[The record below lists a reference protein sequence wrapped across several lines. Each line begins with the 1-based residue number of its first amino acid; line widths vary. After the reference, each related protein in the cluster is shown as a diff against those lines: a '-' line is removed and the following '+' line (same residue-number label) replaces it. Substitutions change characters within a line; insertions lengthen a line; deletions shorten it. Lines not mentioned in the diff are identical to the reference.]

1 MTGPDP
7 AVAAVRAAVRADL
20 TALLAATAGLPAGT
34 AGLLASTARIP
45 AGTASGGSAVPG
57 RGEPL
62 VLVACSGGADSLA
75 LAAGTAWVA
84 PRLGLRAGAVVVDHG
99 WTPDS
104 PAVAAAAAAACR
116 DLGLGPVLV
125 VAVHPDGAGGPEAA
139 ARTARYAALS
149 ESAAAEGAVAVL
161 VGHTRDDQAETVLL
175 GLARGSGTRSLAGM
189 APVRGLLRRPLL
201 GIRRELTHACCAALG
216 LVPARDP
223 AGTDPAYARSR
234 VRHRVLP
241 VLEAELGPG
250 VTAALARTAR
260 AARDDAD
267 ALDALAVR
275 SAPALTGPDGSLDCA
290 GLARQPAALRRRV
303 LRQAVLA
310 AGAPGTDLTAAHVD
324 AVEALVLDWHGQDGT
339 DLPGGLRAE
348 RRHGRLGV
356 ARTAAAPR
364 LQR

>member
-20 TALLAATAGLPAGT
+20 TAVLAGSGSDGSPA
-34 AGLLASTARIP
+34 
-45 AGTASGGSAVPG
+45 PG
-57 RGEPL
+57 PGEAL

-84 PRLGLRAGAVVVDHG
+84 PRLGFRAGAVVVDHG

-104 PAVAAAAAAACR
+104 PAVAAVAAAQCR
-116 DLGLGPVLV
+116 DLGLSPVLV

-149 ESAAAEGAVAVL
+149 DSAASEGAVAVL

-201 GIRRELTHACCAALG
+201 GLPRELTHACCAALG
-216 LVPARDP
+216 LVPACDP

-267 ALDALAVR
+267 ALDALATR
-275 SAPALTGPDGSLDCA
+275 TASALTGPDGSLDCA

-303 LRQAVLA
+303 LRGAALA
-310 AGAPGTDLTAAHVD
+310 AGAPSTDLTAAHVD

-356 ARTAAAPR
+356 ALPATGPPV
-364 LQR
+364 QR